1 MHRGMQVKEEIVVLF
16 DLREPGA
23 AEQLLAAYA
32 DWKHFSQIESI
43 DENHKALIVTF
54 LPVQVA

>member
-1 MHRGMQVKEEIVVLF
+1 MKEEIVVLF